1 MGKSA
6 LASANPSRARRANA
20 FALVVTLRAA
30 RASSAS
36 TRRQRMTVRKDIVVL
51 DCGGS
56 SIKAGFAGDDKP
68 AWCASS
74 PRPSPLALKPNRASA
89 SAHL

>member
-20 FALVVTLRAA
+20 FAPVTLRAA

>member
-1 MGKSA
+1 
-6 LASANPSRARRANA
+6 
-20 FALVVTLRAA
+20 
-30 RASSAS
+30 
-36 TRRQRMTVRKDIVVL
+36 MTVRKDIVVL